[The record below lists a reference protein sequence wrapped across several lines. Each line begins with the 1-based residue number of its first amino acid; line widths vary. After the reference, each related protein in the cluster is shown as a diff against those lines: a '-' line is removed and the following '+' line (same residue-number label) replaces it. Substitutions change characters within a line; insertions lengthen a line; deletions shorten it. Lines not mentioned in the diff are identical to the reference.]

1 MPLTLRPYQQE
12 AEDAFWAHLRAT
24 ITNPVIVI
32 PTAGGKS
39 LVMASITNTAVS
51 KWRGRVLILAHVRE
65 LLEQNANEIRE
76 QYPHIP
82 VGIYSASL
90 GSRDTGYPVIVAGIQ
105 SVYKKACELGK
116 FDVILVDEAHLIPE
130 SEDGMYTSFLADMKV
145 INPKVR
151 IGGLTATPYRLKS
164 GLICSP
170 EGFLNDICYE
180 AGIPALIADGYLCP
194 LRSKGA
200 DGGQLNTD
208 GIHLRAGEFISEEV
222 EALVNADPIVC
233 QAVDETLKYTKNRN
247 SVLWFCHS
255 IAHMEHV
262 AQVIRSRGQE
272 CDFVHGGSS
281 LFDRSDAIE
290 RFKNFKLK
298 HLLNVNVLTTGFNA
312 RNIDAI
318 VMLRPTMSPGLYYQ
332 MIGRGFRTHPSK
344 TSTLVLDFCGN
355 VLRHGPV
362 DALKAPKKRG
372 QGTGPETAPAK
383 ECPKCHALI
392 HAAVLICPECGQEFL
407 PPAEL
412 ARHEGQAGSE
422 AVMSGE
428 VADET
433 KQVFG
438 VHYKVHEKKGG
449 NETTPRTM
457 RVIYELDEMGI
468 KTVSEWV
475 CLEHEGFARNKAI
488 KWWRER
494 SKLPVPDDSTVAVA
508 YARDGLAV
516 PSSITV
522 RTVSGEK
529 FPSIIAYELGEIPAQ
544 PAETIEFL
552 EKSIQ
557 RMECRRTT
565 CPDCGGTRVS
575 QQMDESYNR
584 LANICAECG
593 RWMMWAAGATEPA
606 RELPSV
612 EVAMGVDEDCI
623 PF

>member
-1 MPLTLRPYQQE
+1 MSPADARIAAENFTDRRHAMEYKSPSQLTIDECSFIGFWLGDGTLSPRCTAAQSKVYPKIIKWFDDLLARMGIGHSRHERKPCIGLPCGAVIWSFARGTGSGDQHRKIGYFHIEPYLKKDGTELFWGLNSEQFAALLNGFWLADGNHGQGGGNSGRGTGVAGCQKPLYDMLQAIGACRGYRFTVSALAPRNPEHSPQWKMSWIR
-12 AEDAFWAHLRAT
+12 AER
-24 ITNPVIVI
+24 
-32 PTAGGKS
+32 S
-39 LVMASITNTAVS
+39 RM
-51 KWRGRVLILAHVRE
+51 VRE
-65 LLEQNANEIRE
+65 KM
-76 QYPHIP
+76 QYDNSIP
-82 VGIYSASL
+82 GEKVWCVTSATGKIITRRKGKVAVVG
-90 GSRDTGYPVIVAGIQ
+90 
-105 SVYKKACELGK
+105 
-116 FDVILVDEAHLIPE
+116 
-130 SEDGMYTSFLADMKV
+130 
-145 INPKVR
+145 N
-151 IGGLTATPYRLKS
+151 
-164 GLICSP
+164 
-170 EGFLNDICYE
+170 
-180 AGIPALIADGYLCP
+180 
-194 LRSKGA
+194 
-200 DGGQLNTD
+200 
-208 GIHLRAGEFISEEV
+208 
-222 EALVNADPIVC
+222 
-233 QAVDETLKYTKNRN
+233 
-247 SVLWFCHS
+247 
-255 IAHMEHV
+255 
-262 AQVIRSRGQE
+262 
-272 CDFVHGGSS
+272 
-281 LFDRSDAIE
+281 
-290 RFKNFKLK
+290 
-298 HLLNVNVLTTGFNA
+298 TTGFNA

-372 QGTGPETAPAK
+372 QGSGPETAPAK

-488 KWWRER
+488 KWWRKR

-508 YARDGLAV
+508 YAPDALAK
-516 PSSITV
+516 PTSITV

>member
-24 ITNPVIVI
+24 STNPVIVI

-51 KWRGRVLILAHVRE
+51 KWKGRVLILAHVKE
-65 LLEQNANEIRE
+65 LLEQNAGEIRE

-90 GSRDTGYPVIVAGIQ
+90 GSRDTGYPVTVAGIQ
-105 SVYKKACELGK
+105 SVYKKACELGRY
-116 FDVILVDEAHLIPE
+116 DIILQDECHLTPE
-130 SEDGMYTSFLADMKV
+130 HEDGMYNAFFSDMKI

-170 EGFLNDICYE
+170 EGYLNEICYE
-180 AGIPALIADGYLCP
+180 ASIPALIADKYICP
-194 LRSKGA
+194 LRTKGA

-208 GIHLRAGEFISEEV
+208 GLHIRAGEFVSEEV

-233 QAVDETLKYTKNRN
+233 QAVDETLHYSRNRN

-255 IAHMEHV
+255 ISHMEHV
-262 AQVIRSRGQE
+262 AAVIRSRGQE
-272 CDFVHGGSS
+272 CDYVHGGSS
-281 LFDRSDAIE
+281 LFDRNDAIQ

-298 HLLNVNVLTTGFNA
+298 HLLSVNVLTTGFNA
-312 RNIDAI
+312 PNIDCI
-318 VMLRPTMSPGLYYQ
+318 PMLRPTMSPGLYYQ
-332 MIGRGFRTHPSK
+332 MLGRGFRIHPSK
-344 TSTLVLDFCGN
+344 KDCLILDFCGN

-362 DALKAPKKRG
+362 DALKAPRKRG

-428 VADET
+428 VADEV

-449 NETTPRTM
+449 NETTPKTM

-529 FPSIIAYELGEIPAQ
+529 FPSIITYELGEIPAQ
-544 PAETIEFL
+544 PAEVIEFL

-575 QQMDESYNR
+575 QQMDESYQR

-593 RWMMWAAGATEPA
+593 RWMMWAAGAPEPA

-612 EVAMGVDEDCI
+612 EVAMGVGEDDT